1 MSNRRHRL
9 HPRLSPL
16 IIRFAEPE
24 INATGAKGTIMRKYI
39 CTFTM
44 DDDEGNTTAYHLH
57 ATKGWRKRR
66 VWG

>member
-1 MSNRRHRL
+1 MSNHRHRL

-24 INATGAKGTIMRKYI
+24 RGTGRVVMS
-39 CTFTM
+39 FNM
-44 DDDEGNTTAYHLH
+44 EDDEGNVTEYYLH

-66 VWG
+66 MWG